1 MKNYVILVLAIIL
14 GIIMGMKLSSFNK
27 NSISYIKSYETDTI
41 SITEYVTFR
50 DTIFVEKPKYYKE
63 VIRDTVPIEMFS
75 VDGKNL
81 LISQKQYCDSNYI
94 AWVSGIDPRLDSI
107 MVFKNTEY
115 VYKTKTIETVKTI
128 DDKTGKIFAGA
139 GIYRH
144 NNTLTPKANIAYQ
157 LDNVMVGASF
167 GICNNKPIYGIDF
180 YIKLK

>member
-1 MKNYVILVLAIIL
+1 MKNYVIFVLGIIL

-94 AWVSGIDPRLDSI
+94 AWVS
-107 MVFKNTEY
+107 
-115 VYKTKTIETVKTI
+115 
-128 DDKTGKIFAGA
+128 
-139 GIYRH
+139 
-144 NNTLTPKANIAYQ
+144 
-157 LDNVMVGASF
+157 
-167 GICNNKPIYGIDF
+167 
-180 YIKLK
+180 

>member
-1 MKNYVILVLAIIL
+1 
-14 GIIMGMKLSSFNK
+14 
-27 NSISYIKSYETDTI
+27 
-41 SITEYVTFR
+41 
-50 DTIFVEKPKYYKE
+50 
-63 VIRDTVPIEMFS
+63 
-75 VDGKNL
+75 
-81 LISQKQYCDSNYI
+81 
-94 AWVSGIDPRLDSI
+94 